1 MEYQCKENQY
11 NLNRYGKQI
20 EQNMEKIDENA
31 LMMEKKFEFLDQQLQ
46 EIQEENLVEQL
57 HDFQ

>member
-1 MEYQCKENQY
+1 LEYQCKENQY

-46 EIQEENLVEQL
+46 EIQEENLVE
-57 HDFQ
+57 